1 MKINCRIVMVSIF
14 PLFLHAG
21 LLSQETPQRRST
33 PVLLSQPK
41 EKVLGIGGLFFR
53 SKDPKALALWYQE
66 NLGVNITPSTYEEEP
81 WMQEAGPTVFA
92 PFKETTEYFGDM
104 KQMWMV
110 NFRVRDMDA
119 MVSQLR
125 GNGNDVKVDPEVYPN
140 GRFARVYDPEGNPIQ
155 LWEPITGR

>member
-1 MKINCRIVMVSIF
+1 MAVLTMYCVMMI
-14 PLFLHAG
+14 PGGILG
-21 LLSQETPQRRST
+21 QETPERR
-33 PVLLSQPK
+33 PDPILLSQPK
-41 EKVLGIGGLFFR
+41 EKVEGIGGLFFR
-53 SKDPKALALWYQE
+53 AKDPKSLAEWYRE
-66 NLGVNITPSTYEEEP
+66 NLGITTTPTTYEEEP

-92 PFKETTEYFGDM
+92 PFKQDTDYFGR
-104 KQMWMV
+104 KEQMWMV